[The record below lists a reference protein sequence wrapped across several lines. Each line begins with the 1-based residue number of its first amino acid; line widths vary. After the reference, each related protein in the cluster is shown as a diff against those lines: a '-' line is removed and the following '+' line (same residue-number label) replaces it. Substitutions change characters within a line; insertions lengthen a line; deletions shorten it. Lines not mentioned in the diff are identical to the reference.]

1 MEITKEMQ
9 EVASQIAQLY
19 KDKLTED
26 DAVASGKL
34 RDFKVTCEM
43 SGSFFEVYFHLQ
55 DYWKYV
61 EKGRKAGSYP
71 PISAIRK
78 WIDIKPVIPRAINGK
93 VPTKDQL
100 AYLISRKIYRVGID
114 PRPLLQEAI
123 DSAEDLIDKLVA
135 LIDQQLELEIN
146 QELEEL

>member
-1 MEITKEMQ
+1 MEITKEMK
-9 EVASQIAQLY
+9 AIADQIAQLY
-19 KDKLTED
+19 RDALTED

-61 EKGRKAGSYP
+61 EKGRKPGTYP
-71 PISAIRK
+71 PVSAIRK

-100 AYLISRKIYRVGID
+100 AYLICRKIYRVGIA

-123 DSAEDLIDKLVA
+123 DSAEELIDKLVA